1 MQTPPPLLPPELRAE
16 LEKRIPPSP
25 ELVELRAE
33 LERIEAATGHPITR
47 ALELLDVASSTRLG
61 LRAGLEATT
70 AVLEE
75 QAASLPA
82 DDDDDDAPVDLGAI
96 ARAFGAPGGVELE
109 QRMSTLFDN
118 AMRAMLAGDGK
129 PLEPL
134 QRIDV
139 LEDGRRVRVVVAAT
153 EEAAKVFAP
162 LGGIEGAAELMLV
175 TMGATTE
182 TEGDPLMTD
191 LAHAL
196 KNDEPVDITFRTV
209 RQGMRFSMVS
219 RSAAALVASSS
230 STPATSTSS
239 TPATSTRPKVPIPI
253 RDVPDSVPL
262 PPMLRSR
269 KAPR

>member
-1 MQTPPPLLPPELRAE
+1 MDDPTTSSALTARERAHATACRAFEALLTSSS
-16 LEKRIPPSP
+16 SP
-25 ELVELRAE
+25 APNT
-33 LERIEAATGHPITR
+33 A
-47 ALELLDVASSTRLG
+47 G
-61 LRAGLEATT
+61 LRATFAGFMADALDEDEDRERARASTLERARELGLGGVDAG
-70 AVLEE
+70 
-75 QAASLPA
+75 
-82 DDDDDDAPVDLGAI
+82 DDEPLDLGAI
-96 ARAFGAPGGVELE
+96 ARAFGAHGGVELE
-109 QRMSTLFDN
+109 QRMGVLFDN
-118 AMRAMLAGDGK
+118 AMRAMVAGDGK
-129 PLEPL
+129 PFEPL

-239 TPATSTRPKVPIPI
+239 TPATSTRPKVPI
-253 RDVPDSVPL
+253 RDVPDSLPL